1 MGIVLPTTLSLAA
14 AAVLVNLW
22 LGTRIV
28 RLRFSQQVLH
38 GDGGNPLLAQRMR
51 AQLNFVENVPL
62 ILVLFAAVELS
73 GRGGIWLPLV
83 GGVFMLGRV
92 AHAFGMDA
100 DYPHKARSA
109 GAIITWL
116 TGLGLAVYAALIAA
130 RLG

>member
-1 MGIVLPTTLSLAA
+1 MAIVLPTTLSLAA

-22 LGTRIV
+22 LGMRIV
-28 RLRFSQQVLH
+28 RVRFSQKVLH

-62 ILVLFAAVELS
+62 ILILFAAVELS
-73 GRGGIWLPLV
+73 GRGGIWMPIL
-83 GGVFMLGRV
+83 GGVFLLGRV

-116 TGLGLAVYAALIAA
+116 TGIGLAAYAVLIAA
-130 RLG
+130 GVA